1 MITDQAC
8 FIPPKTSA
16 PVKVPKNFRRLKCH
30 EVVNRG
36 DYVESERQGFETW
49 EGPGGFRADT
59 FVKPIY
65 RRQVYQ
71 QTGAGKSA

>member
-1 MITDQAC
+1 MIPDQAC
-8 FIPPKTSA
+8 LIQPKTST

-36 DYVESERQGFETW
+36 DYMESEHQGFEPW

-65 RRQVYQ
+65 RRQACQ